1 LAHALLGN
9 AGDLFMACSQSTG
22 LALALTLLGAA
33 VGQATDRLILRN
45 LDIITDRTVT
55 ALDEDGLL
63 LDRPRQDGAD
73 RITWDEVER
82 GRVAIDQARFD
93 KLLSEL
99 GTPLYRIRQRL
110 KVGDYEA
117 AGEPAELFY
126 ARFSERKSQTAYL
139 VCQATM
145 WSRLAH
151 AKREAA
157 VEPYL
162 RCYELLR
169 SKAAVADRLPG
180 KRRLNV
186 DPANAISSELLPVWF
201 DAAGAKAALP
211 PVEQAI
217 RSLAQPRRDGVYVYY
232 ATLAIAAGETA
243 EAERVMALLNRSQEP
258 IATWR
263 EIVLAEQEL
272 AAGSP
277 GAAMERLK
285 SRQGA
290 TPEPCRPVSAFLLG
304 MADMQSTD
312 GNVCREGLLS
322 LLTLPAVYSRQHPE
336 LGAAGLYHAA
346 VGLDKLKD
354 AAGATALRRELASR
368 YVGTYFELKLRGE
381 AKH

>member
-1 LAHALLGN
+1 MASRQLAALVLAVVLLGPA
-9 AGDLFMACSQSTG
+9 AGD
-22 LALALTLLGAA
+22 AA
-33 VGQATDRLILRN
+33 DRLILRN
-45 LDIITDRTVT
+45 LDIITERTVT
-55 ALDEDGLL
+55 SLDEDGLL
-63 LDRPRQDGAD
+63 LDRPREGGTD
-73 RITWDEVER
+73 RVTWDEVER
-82 GRVAIDQARFD
+82 GKVAIDQARFD
-93 KLLSEL
+93 KLLAEL

-117 AGEPAELFY
+117 AGEPAELLY
-126 ARFSERKSQTAYL
+126 ARFAERKSQTAYL

-145 WSRLAH
+145 WARLAR

-162 RCYELLR
+162 RCYELLHL
-169 SKAAVADRLPG
+169 KAAASEKLPG
-180 KRRLNV
+180 RRRLNV
-186 DPANAISSELLPVWF
+186 DPATAISLELLPVWF
-201 DAAGAKAALP
+201 DSSGAKAALP
-211 PVEQAI
+211 QVQQVI
-217 RSLAQPRRDGVYVYY
+217 RSLPQPRADGVYVYY

-243 EAERVMALLNRSQEP
+243 EAERMMALLNRSQEP

-272 AAGSP
+272 AARSP
-277 GAAMERLK
+277 GAAIERLK

-290 TPEPCRPVSAFLLG
+290 TPELCRPVSAFLLG

-322 LLTLPAVYSRQHPE
+322 LLTLPAVYSRQQPE
-336 LGAAGLYHAA
+336 LAAAGLYHAA

-354 AAGATALRRELASR
+354 AAGAATLRRELASR
-368 YVGTYFELKLRGE
+368 YVGTYFELKQRGE